1 MKLQQILIA
10 KSTFL
15 CFARS
20 WHDFQERAATSSSFF
35 MIMSFLYIID
45 DTPLLLTHFWTR
57 LFNNIMIPL
66 FYFILITY
74 MLTVP
79 QLYMFYKNA
88 TKVLVILSSLFL
100 HTNLNSDEV
109 SGSFTSS
116 RMGDISQRE

>member
-1 MKLQQILIA
+1 
-10 KSTFL
+10 
-15 CFARS
+15 
-20 WHDFQERAATSSSFF
+20 
-35 MIMSFLYIID
+35 
-45 DTPLLLTHFWTR
+45 
-57 LFNNIMIPL
+57 MIPL